1 MAEDHPGHA
10 AEGRPAHMHAFCA
23 FAERACYF
31 GPVRKE
37 TRWRGRTG
45 LCSQTHEE
53 KVMSCSDDE
62 GRSEQAETQEVINDF
77 QAEMERSRAVTDRL
91 IAETDVLK
99 RDHEAH
105 LAAMRAETEEMK
117 ARTERL
123 ILMNCKKQYRDE
135 IHGVA
140 INVLVGVLT
149 KDAIRSIKDGDFS
162 TTSSKID
169 IGQLVDY
176 SLIVGKRYVDE
187 LHKINVSDKQLA
199 EYKDS
204 LGPIAASPSLP
215 EPLIT
220 PPPKPSSES

>member
-1 MAEDHPGHA
+1 MSDQGDQGDKGAN
-10 AEGRPAHMHAFCA
+10 
-23 FAERACYF
+23 
-31 GPVRKE
+31 
-37 TRWRGRTG
+37 
-45 LCSQTHEE
+45 EE
-53 KVMSCSDDE
+53 AQ
-62 GRSEQAETQEVINDF
+62 RTQEVIDDF

-91 IAETDVLK
+91 LAETDVLK
-99 RDHEAH
+99 RDHEER
-105 LAAMRAETEEMK
+105 LTRMRIETEEMR

-123 ILMNCKKQYRDE
+123 IVSNCRAKYQTE

-149 KDAIRSIKDGDFS
+149 KDALRSIKDGEFS

-187 LHKINVSDKQLA
+187 LHKIGVSDKQLA

-204 LGPIAASPSLP
+204 LGPMMASPSEP

-220 PPPKPSSES
+220 PPPKPSESPES